1 MRTRK
6 GVAIPD
12 DLAAALRADDGL
24 ATTFESMRPSCQREY
39 ADWVRTAKKPD
50 TRARR
55 IGSVLAEVAKW
66 GDRNRAKA
74 R

>member
-1 MRTRK
+1 MKTRK
-6 GVAIPD
+6 GIAIPD
-12 DLAAALRADDGL
+12 DLVAALRADDGL
-24 ATTFESMRPSCQREY
+24 AATFESMRPSCQREY
-39 ADWVRTAKKPD
+39 ADWVHTAKKPD

-66 GDRNRAKA
+66 GDRHKAKA